1 MKNRN
6 VLFIMA
12 DQLRWDYLSCYG
24 HPHLKTPNIDWLASK
39 GVKFNNAYVQSPFCG
54 PSRMSTYTGRYCRS
68 HGSTWNGFPLK
79 VGERTIGDHLRAENV
94 RAVIVGK
101 THMKPDTEGMKWLG
115 IEENST
121 IGIHLSECGFEPFE
135 RDDGLHPKSPYDPNP
150 PYNDFLR
157 GKGYNVENPWNDH
170 ANSGLSDDGER
181 LSGWL
186 LKNSDLPADIE
197 EELSETPYM
206 TQRAI
211 DFMEKAGDQPWLC
224 HLSYIKPH
232 WPYIVPAPYH
242 NMYSKE
248 HIIPAVR
255 SEQEKQTNHPV
266 YAAYLKSRICQ
277 TFARDDVRERVIPA
291 YMGLIK
297 QIDDQLGVLFNWMK
311 KANLFDN
318 TMIVFTSDHGD
329 YLGDHWMGE
338 KDLFHDQSVKVP
350 LIIYDPRKE
359 AKVSEGRESNQLVEC
374 IDLAPTFL
382 DFFNIKDKP
391 HILEGR
397 GLKEIL
403 HSNEDPKDWRE
414 YAISEYD
421 YSTRQ
426 ARHII
431 GNEPDKAQLFM
442 IRDSRW
448 KYIFAEGFRP
458 MLFDLE
464 VDPKEL
470 HDLGESQKQIHLNA
484 KKRLYDALFE
494 WARKHHSRTTVTNEE
509 IEKRTGKEPPGVII
523 GVWDEEE
530 YQILFDE
537 NQKK

>member
-79 VGERTIGDHLRAENV
+79 VGERTIGDHLREENV

-157 GKGYNVENPWNDH
+157 GKGYNVENPWDDH
-170 ANSGLSDDGER
+170 ANSGLNDDGER

-197 EELSETPYM
+197 EQLSETPYM

-211 DFMEKAGDQPWLC
+211 DFMKHAGDQPWLC

-248 HIIPAVR
+248 HILPAVS
-255 SEQEKQTNHPV
+255 SEQEKETNHPV
-266 YAAYLKSRICQ
+266 YGAYLKSRICQ

-311 KANLFDN
+311 EAKLFDN

-359 AKVSEGRESNQLVEC
+359 AKNSQGRESNHLVEC

-382 DFFNIKDKP
+382 DFFNIKEKP

-403 HSNEDPKDWRE
+403 HSNEDPSDWRE

-431 GNEPDKAQLFM
+431 GNKPDEAQLFM

-470 HDLGESQKQIHLNA
+470 HDLGESEQEIHLKA

-530 YQILFDE
+530 HQILFGE

>member
-79 VGERTIGDHLRAENV
+79 VGERTIGDHLREENV

-157 GKGYNVENPWNDH
+157 GKGYNVENPWDDH
-170 ANSGLSDDGER
+170 ANSGLNDDGER

-197 EELSETPYM
+197 EQLSETPYM

-211 DFMEKAGDQPWLC
+211 DFMKHAGDQPWLC

-242 NMYSKE
+242 NMYTKE
-248 HIIPAVR
+248 HILPAVR
-255 SEQEKQTNHPV
+255 SEQEKETNHPV
-266 YAAYLKSRICQ
+266 YGAYLKSRICQ

-311 KANLFDN
+311 EAKLFDN

-359 AKVSEGRESNQLVEC
+359 AKNFQGRESNHLVEC

-382 DFFNIKDKP
+382 DFFNIKEKP

-403 HSNEDPKDWRE
+403 HSNEDPSDWRE

-431 GNEPDKAQLFM
+431 GNKPDEAQLFM

-470 HDLGESQKQIHLNA
+470 HDLGESEQEIHLKA

-530 YQILFDE
+530 HQILFGE

>member
-79 VGERTIGDHLRAENV
+79 VGERTIGDHLREENV

-157 GKGYNVENPWNDH
+157 GKGYNVENPWDDH
-170 ANSGLSDDGER
+170 ANSGLNDDGER

-197 EELSETPYM
+197 EQLSETPYM

-211 DFMEKAGDQPWLC
+211 DFMKHAGDQPWLC

-242 NMYSKE
+242 NMYTKE
-248 HIIPAVR
+248 HILPAVR
-255 SEQEKQTNHPV
+255 SEQEKETNHPV
-266 YAAYLKSRICQ
+266 YGAYLKSRICQ

-311 KANLFDN
+311 EAKLFDN

-359 AKVSEGRESNQLVEC
+359 AKNSQGRESNLLVEC

-382 DFFNIKDKP
+382 DFFNIKEKP

-403 HSNEDPKDWRE
+403 HSNEDPSDWRE

-431 GNEPDKAQLFM
+431 GNKPDEAQLFM

-470 HDLGESQKQIHLNA
+470 HDLGESEQEIHLKA

-530 YQILFDE
+530 HQILFGE

>member
-1 MKNRN
+1 
-6 VLFIMA
+6 MA

-79 VGERTIGDHLRAENV
+79 VGERTIGDHLREENV

-157 GKGYNVENPWNDH
+157 GKGYNVENPWDDH
-170 ANSGLSDDGER
+170 ANSGLNDDGER

-197 EELSETPYM
+197 EQLSETPYM

-211 DFMEKAGDQPWLC
+211 DFMKHAGDQPWLC

-255 SEQEKQTNHPV
+255 SEQEKETNHPV
-266 YAAYLKSRICQ
+266 YGAYLKSRICQ

-311 KANLFDN
+311 EAKLFDN

-359 AKVSEGRESNQLVEC
+359 AKNSQGRESNLLVEC

-382 DFFNIKDKP
+382 DFFNIKEKP

-403 HSNEDPKDWRE
+403 HSNEDPSDWRE

-431 GNEPDKAQLFM
+431 GNKPDEAQLFM

-470 HDLGESQKQIHLNA
+470 HDLGESEQEIHLKA

-530 YQILFDE
+530 HQILFGE

>member
-1 MKNRN
+1 
-6 VLFIMA
+6 MA

-79 VGERTIGDHLRAENV
+79 VGERTIGDHLREENV
-94 RAVIVGK
+94 RAVIIGK

-157 GKGYNVENPWNDH
+157 GKGYNVENPWDDH
-170 ANSGLSDDGER
+170 ANSGLNDDGER

-197 EELSETPYM
+197 EQLSETPYM

-211 DFMEKAGDQPWLC
+211 DFMKHAGDQPWLC

-248 HIIPAVR
+248 HILPAVR
-255 SEQEKQTNHPV
+255 SEQEKETNHPV
-266 YAAYLKSRICQ
+266 YGAYLKSRICQ

-311 KANLFDN
+311 EAKLFDN

-359 AKVSEGRESNQLVEC
+359 AKNFQGRESNHLVEC

-382 DFFNIKDKP
+382 DFFNIKEKP

-403 HSNEDPKDWRE
+403 HSNEDPSDWRE

-431 GNEPDKAQLFM
+431 GNKPDEAQLFM

-470 HDLGESQKQIHLNA
+470 HDLGESEQEIHLKA

-530 YQILFDE
+530 HQILVGE

>member
-79 VGERTIGDHLRAENV
+79 VGERTIGDHLREENV

-157 GKGYNVENPWNDH
+157 GKGYNVENPWDDH
-170 ANSGLSDDGER
+170 ANSGLNDDGER

-197 EELSETPYM
+197 EQLSETPYM

-211 DFMEKAGDQPWLC
+211 DFMKHAGDQPWLC

-242 NMYSKE
+242 NMYTKE
-248 HIIPAVR
+248 HILPAVR
-255 SEQEKQTNHPV
+255 SEQEKETNHPV
-266 YAAYLKSRICQ
+266 YGAYLKSRICQ

-311 KANLFDN
+311 EAKLFDN

-359 AKVSEGRESNQLVEC
+359 AKNSQGRESNHLVEC

-382 DFFNIKDKP
+382 DFFNIKEKP

-403 HSNEDPKDWRE
+403 HSNEDPSDWRE

-431 GNEPDKAQLFM
+431 GNKPDEAQLFM

-470 HDLGESQKQIHLNA
+470 HDLGESEQEIHLKA

-530 YQILFDE
+530 HQILFGE